1 MSGLLNSIFFLKPQY
16 LNLQSVL
23 NILRS
28 FMFTKANQISI
39 LSRSLLRIQDKPSV
53 CENSGV
59 VPNSDSVCENSNS
72 IVINTIEEIEKE
84 QVESNPKNNISDLI
98 TPKQADTLFW
108 CLFIAHF
115 GYGEYIEVD
124 RNYGI
129 KELEI
134 KKQIGDF
141 ISKNPH
147 KMKNTNVKLTKI
159 AVQEI
164 LSELLTSQKDT
175 SMHCLMAL
183 LVYYN
188 INVILVNSTK
198 LLMLEYIANVHEN
211 ENEIEDEDCD
221 TSTTYVLYKDAYN
234 KYSVQTEPLT
244 VAEIADMKEKM
255 ICLES
260 HNKPLKAISH
270 YKVDELEEL
279 AKKMGIL
286 DTKKK
291 YKKAELY
298 QEIVDALREPGFL
311 SDGVAVIR

>member
-1 MSGLLNSIFFLKPQY
+1 
-16 LNLQSVL
+16 
-23 NILRS
+23 
-28 FMFTKANQISI
+28 MFTKANQIGI

-59 VPNSDSVCENSNS
+59 VPNSGSVCENSESVCEKS
-72 IVINTIEEIEKE
+72 IVINTIEEINEIEKE
-84 QVESNPKNNISDLI
+84 QVEAKPRNNISDLI
-98 TPKQADTLFW
+98 TPKQADSLFW

-175 SMHCLMAL
+175 SMQCLMAL

-211 ENEIEDEDCD
+211 EIEDEDCD

-234 KYSVQTEPLT
+234 KYSVQTEHLT
-244 VAEIADMKEKM
+244 VAEIAGMKEKM
-255 ICLES
+255 ICLDN
-260 HNKPLKAISH
+260 HNKPLKPISQ

-298 QEIVDALREPGFL
+298 QEIVDACTWN
-311 SDGVAVIR
+311 